1 MKKGKKR
8 EKGEK
13 GKRGEREKG
22 KWETRKKREK
32 RKMYGIRERMNTN
45 LSCPACLMADTLLLV
60 SPSGSIRKPAPPP
73 FTPHDEGVFCVFCGT
88 FGIFLIPSLQ
98 QDARRSG
105 IQLRWGPALLRT
117 WAPWERQ

>member
-13 GKRGEREKG
+13 GKRRKG
-22 KWETRKKREK
+22 KKGRKRKGEMGNREKREK

-73 FTPHDEGVFCVFCGT
+73 LHP
-88 FGIFLIPSLQ
+88 P
-98 QDARRSG
+98 
-105 IQLRWGPALLRT
+105 
-117 WAPWERQ
+117 